1 MKNMFKKSR
10 KVQNK
15 VWLFLKK
22 NFKLMGK
29 FVKRFIEWITL
40 LLSALTLRIINTSA
54 HAKIPRKI
62 HERRSDVRRDVA
74 TLSATKRHGQCSFY
88 YEVRRRRNGR
98 LLFASRCHIPL
109 ASLPVTDSAQ
119 LRSRS
124 RSLSLSLSS
133 ALSHSLSL
141 AQPPGG

>member
-1 MKNMFKKSR
+1 
-10 KVQNK
+10 
-15 VWLFLKK
+15 
-22 NFKLMGK
+22 MGK
-29 FVKRFIEWITL
+29 FIEQSTEWITL
-40 LLSALTLRIINTSA
+40 LLSALTPRIVNTNA
-54 HAKIPRKI
+54 HAKTPRKI
-62 HERRSDVRRDVA
+62 RERRGDVRRDVA

-124 RSLSLSLSS
+124 RSLSLSLSL
-133 ALSHSLSL
+133 AFSHSLSL
-141 AQPPGG
+141 AQPPSG

>member
-1 MKNMFKKSR
+1 
-10 KVQNK
+10 
-15 VWLFLKK
+15 
-22 NFKLMGK
+22 MGK
-29 FVKRFIEWITL
+29 FAERFIEWL
-40 LLSALTLRIINTSA
+40 HLLSGLIRMWTINSVA
-54 HAKIPRKI
+54 RAKTPRKI
-62 HERRSDVRRDVA
+62 RERRGDVRRDVA

-124 RSLSLSLSS
+124 RSLSFSP
-133 ALSHSLSL
+133 ALPHSLSL
-141 AQPPGG
+141 AQTAGRLVRGTIHNAI

>member
-1 MKNMFKKSR
+1 MGKIH
-10 KVQNK
+10 
-15 VWLFLKK
+15 
-22 NFKLMGK
+22 FKLTGK
-29 FVKRFIEWITL
+29 FVEQSIEFVTLSPSILMLWIV
-40 LLSALTLRIINTSA
+40 NTSA
-54 HAKIPRKI
+54 HAKTPRKI
-62 HERRSDVRRDVA
+62 RERRGDVRRDVA

-119 LRSRS
+119 LRSRPRLLS
-124 RSLSLSLSS
+124 LPLSLSPSL

-141 AQPPGG
+141 AQPPSG